1 MNQHARIAFSSLA
14 RVVQCAGSVALCESV
29 PPLPP
34 TEESLEGDAAHYVA
48 SKYAEGFNVP
58 EGGKAPNG
66 IEITAAMIDGGI
78 MWRDEV
84 GPYGLVEVP
93 CVATRIHPTDC
104 WGTPDFRRWDPIAM
118 TLRMKDYKWG
128 HKFVEV
134 FENWQLIGGAC
145 AALEELG
152 LNALEMEQVTLDF
165 AIVQPNSYHR
175 EGPVRRWT
183 ISARNLTAYV
193 NVAFN
198 AAHEALGPAPK
209 LRTGDGCEYCPARHV
224 CPALQTE
231 ALRGVEY
238 AGLAESLNLPP
249 AALGR
254 ELSVLE
260 RAAEMLDARITGLR
274 EQASALIAAGNPV
287 PGYGFE
293 ATVGRLKWL
302 GSVAETI
309 AFGDAIGVSLRQD
322 PKVIT
327 PTQARDRKLLDG
339 ETVKAYSERPTG
351 AMKLVR
357 VNSIDMAKAFSGAVS
372 K

>member
-1 MNQHARIAFSSLA
+1 MNQHARIGFSSLA
-14 RVVQCAGSVALCESV
+14 RTVQCEASVTLCESV

-34 TEESLEGDAAHYVA
+34 TEDSLEGDAAHYVA
-48 SKYAEGFNVP
+48 ARYAEGFNVP
-58 EGGKAPNG
+58 EGSKAPNG
-66 IEITAAMIDGGI
+66 IEVTREMIDGGI

-84 GPYGLVEVP
+84 GMYGLVEVP

-134 FENWQLIGGAC
+134 FECWQLIGGAC

-152 LNALEMEQVTLDF
+152 LTALEMEQVTLDF

-175 EGPVRRWT
+175 EGPVRHWT
-183 ISARNLTAYV
+183 ISARNLTAYI
-193 NVAFN
+193 NIAFN
-198 AAHEALGPAPK
+198 AAHAALGPSPQM
-209 LRTGDGCEYCPARHV
+209 RTGDECEYCPARHV
-224 CPALQTE
+224 CTALQAQ
-231 ALRGVEY
+231 ALSAVEY
-238 AGLAESLNLPP
+238 VGLAETLNLPP

-274 EQASALIAAGNPV
+274 EQAASIIASGERV
-287 PGYGFE
+287 PGYGME
-293 ATVGRLKWL
+293 QTAGRLKWL
-302 GSVAETI
+302 GTVAEVV
-309 AFGDAIGVSLRQD
+309 AFGDAIGVDLRQD

-327 PTQARDRKLLDG
+327 PTQAKDRKLLDA
-339 ETVKAYSERPTG
+339 EAVKAYSERPLGGMKLTRISSTG
-351 AMKLVR
+351 A
-357 VNSIDMAKAFSGAVS
+357 AKAFGI
-372 K
+372 